1 MEPKLRRL
9 SLVEEPAPAA
19 AQGTLALS
27 EHSDDDLMLLS
38 RGGVSGAFDVLIA
51 RHRERV
57 LRLAYRYVGQ
67 SALAADVAQ
76 NTFVALFRSLPH
88 YRAHGKFTSF
98 LYRLLLNQCR
108 MAKRSARAE
117 TRALDTAR
125 AFQEL
130 DASET
135 LLRERQR
142 DVEAA
147 VATLS
152 GKLREVVLL
161 RFGADL
167 NYQEIAETLDLPI
180 GTVKRR
186 VFDAMAKLRETLEA
200 E

>member
-1 MEPKLRRL
+1 MEPNLRRL
-9 SLVEEPAPAA
+9 ALVSDA
-19 AQGTLALS
+19 AQAPPEGDIALS
-27 EHSDDDLMLLS
+27 ERSDDDLMLLS
-38 RGGVSGAFDVLIA
+38 RAGAAGAFDVLIA

-67 SALAADVAQ
+67 AALAADVAQ
-76 NTFVALFRSLPH
+76 NTFVALFRALPH
-88 YRAHGKFTSF
+88 YKAHGKFTSY

-117 TRALDTAR
+117 SKAMGVVA
-125 AFQEL
+125 AVQEL

-135 LLRERQR
+135 LMRERQR

-147 VATLS
+147 LGTLS
-152 GKLREVVLL
+152 VKLREVVLL